1 MRDAIATV
9 EIFARPSA
17 REVSRSQGELRLG
30 TAARGG
36 GEGERDEK
44 ARRLTL
50 VISKPERDRE
60 GQRWLCRLALA
71 DLHRP
76 VTLSAP
82 DSILVLERAL
92 AQARGWLAELE
103 SSGWALWR
111 DREGKVPFVLE

>member
-9 EIFARPSA
+9 EIFARPASGK
-17 REVSRSQGELRLG
+17 STGSQPRDLPSQTG
-30 TAARGG
+30 ASSGG
-36 GEGERDEK
+36 

-60 GQRWLCRLALA
+60 GRGWLCRLALA

-76 VTLSAP
+76 MTIAAP
-82 DSILVLERAL
+82 DSVLVLERAL

-103 SSGWALWR
+103 ASGLVLWR
-111 DREGKVPFVLE
+111 DRDGTVPFVLE